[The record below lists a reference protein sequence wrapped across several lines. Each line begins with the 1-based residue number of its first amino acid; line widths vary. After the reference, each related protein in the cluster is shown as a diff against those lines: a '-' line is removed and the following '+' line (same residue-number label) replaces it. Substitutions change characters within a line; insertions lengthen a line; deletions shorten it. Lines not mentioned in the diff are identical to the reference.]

1 MSNDMNSE
9 KLITAFS
16 NALEID
22 KGFINDDLSYQG
34 IPEWDSITHMFL
46 IDEIENTFGIE
57 IDPDDVL
64 EFSNYKK
71 VREKLSKYE
80 VEF

>member
-1 MSNDMNSE
+1 MDNHSNIE

-16 NALEID
+16 DALD
-22 KGFINDDLSYQG
+22 LDRSFINDDLSYQG

-46 IDEIENTFGIE
+46 ITEIESTFGIE

-64 EFSNYKK
+64 EFNTYKK
-71 VREKLSKYE
+71 VREMLNKYE